1 MNESIYRSPKWL
13 RNFLDFEINTGGDI
27 KGEPSKKD
35 ILKAWD
41 QRWREKD
48 DIIFNYFCA
57 EVIEGKGN
65 VESTWYSPSKLE
77 KIREKYRGDMDF
89 WDIFDNWLPG
99 YKQRVKEREE
109 KIRKEKE
116 RQRQRTREEKIRKE
130 QRQRKR
136 EEELDD
142 LFNLMLSD
150 FRKYP
155 YRDKF
160 STPRINGNIAFH
172 YTFENG
178 KVVKIEGNKIY
189 WNSVIPYTVG
199 TIILNRFVTL
209 ANEMIQKSKN
219 RPNGYKQSNSGQS
232 QRAQQRKSHTGH
244 PKEPLYNTLKQT
256 IKQREEQL
264 GKMSKTHPDRTPLEN
279 ELENAKRKLQDMK
292 DKYQFEH
299 LVLFESFGERCISFI
314 GKRNPNLK
322 IDIVVKGGRI
332 ISIDNNSGIRFPF
345 SEGQSLSRNIEVWA
359 CNNNFYID
367 GKDTC
372 PEKKIFGIRT
382 SDVPKG
388 HEWRHIYP
396 GKFR

>member
-1 MNESIYRSPKWL
+1 MNESVYRSPKWL
-13 RNFLDFEINTGGDI
+13 RNFLDFEINTGADI
-27 KGEPSKKD
+27 KGEPSKKE
-35 ILKAWD
+35 
-41 QRWREKD
+41 QE
-48 DIIFNYFCA
+48 
-57 EVIEGKGN
+57 
-65 VESTWYSPSKLE
+65 
-77 KIREKYRGDMDF
+77 
-89 WDIFDNWLPG
+89 
-99 YKQRVKEREE
+99 
-109 KIRKEKE
+109 
-116 RQRQRTREEKIRKE
+116 RKE
-130 QRQRKR
+130 QQKQK
-136 EEELDD
+136 EIKKELDD
-142 LFNLMLSD
+142 LFKLMVND
-150 FRKYP
+150 FSKHP
-155 YRDKF
+155 YNDKI
-160 STPRINGNIAFH
+160 STPTINGETAFH
-172 YTFENG
+172 YTFEDG
-178 KVVKIEGNKIY
+178 RKVKIEGSKIH
-189 WNSVIPYTVG
+189 WGGSIYTVG
-199 TIILNRFVTL
+199 KWTKIKFVKL
-209 ANEMIQKSKN
+209 ANEMIQKSIN
-219 RPNGYKQSNSGQS
+219 RPNGHRQSSSGQS

-396 GKFR
+396 DKFR